1 MIKFLISFLLLF
13 SFYSHSQEEIKV
25 SDIKIEGLQRID
37 PGLVFNNIPF
47 EINDEI
53 SGINFSE
60 VISLIYKTG
69 QFKDV
74 AVERVGSVIVIS
86 VSEKPIINE
95 INFHGTETFQPERLK
110 EGLAYLNIA
119 SGLTFDKADL
129 NKAEQE
135 IANQYL
141 SNGKYTASIKSV
153 VENLERNR
161 VNINFYI
168 EEGSVSRIKS
178 IKLVGVKVFNI
189 EDLLDQLALKTTNY
203 MSWWNKD
210 DRYSK
215 QELSGGLEKIKSFY
229 MDRGYL
235 DFKINSTI
243 VSISKNKKNI
253 YIAITVDEGSRF
265 TIGAINI
272 LGKNLDGKVTG
283 SSDSVSIEDLKNQ
296 LLIKE
301 GDLFNRKLVNES
313 STNMTKKLGNFGY
326 AFANVNAVPTIDK
339 IKNVVGFDFHIEPGK
354 KIYVRRINIV
364 GNEKTKDK
372 VIRREMRQFESSWFS
387 QESVDRS
394 KTRLTR
400 TQFFDGVDIETPGV
414 AGVPDQIDINVKVEE
429 RNTGQVSIGAGVSS
443 SEGVVGTFGVS
454 QSNFLGTGNNISSS
468 VSTGDVN
475 KTYSLSFTDPYF
487 TDDGISRGFSIYR
500 KDINTKDLGT
510 GTYDTSSY
518 GLGLNFG
525 VPIDE
530 KETITFG
537 SALDMTDLTLGANA
551 PQGYKDYCSS
561 VSYTGSL
568 SCSSNSL
575 IFYTGF
581 TSDSRDNIIQPNK
594 GEKYSITADVSAP
607 VLDMQYF
614 KVKASAEKFFPL
626 SEKITTRLSG
636 DFGYA
641 DSYGD
646 ELLPFFKNFKTGG
659 PKSVRGFKEGSIG
672 KKIYD
677 ASYADFVTYG
687 GKSLVNFSAETFFP
701 VPGLKNNDSFRM
713 SAFVDAGGV
722 FEDSFESS
730 QMRYSAGLGAL
741 WLSPFGPLNLSFAL
755 PLNDEKSDDTQTFQ
769 FGMGTNF

>member
-1 MIKFLISFLLLF
+1 MIKFFISLLLFF
-13 SFYSHSQEEIKV
+13 SFYSHSQEDIKV

-53 SGINFSE
+53 TGINFSE
-60 VISLIYKTG
+60 VIRLIYKTG

-86 VSEKPIINE
+86 VSERPIINE
-95 INFHGTETFQPERLK
+95 INFYGTETFQPERLK

-119 SGLTFDKADL
+119 SGLTFDNTDLKKAD
-129 NKAEQE
+129 QE
-135 IANQYL
+135 IAIQYL
-141 SNGKYTASIKSV
+141 ANGKYTASVKSIV
-153 VENLERNR
+153 VPLERNR
-161 VNINFYI
+161 VNIDFYI
-168 EEGSVSRIKS
+168 EEGSISRLKS
-178 IKLVGVKVFNI
+178 IDIIGVKSFNK
-189 EDLLDQLALKTTNY
+189 EDILSQLSLKTTNY

-215 QELSGGLEKIKSFY
+215 QELAGDLEKLRSFY
-229 MDRGYL
+229 MNRGYL
-235 DFKINSTI
+235 DFKLISTV

-253 YIAITVDEGSRF
+253 FVAISVDEGERF
-265 TIGAINI
+265 TIGSIKF
-272 LGKNLDGKVTG
+272 LGKIPDDKIAG
-283 SSDSVSIEDLKNQ
+283 SYGSATIEELKNE
-296 LLIKE
+296 LLIKK

-313 STNMTKKLGNFGY
+313 STNMTKKLGNYGY

-339 IKNVVGFDFHIEPGK
+339 IKNVVDFDFYIEPGK

-387 QESVDRS
+387 QEKVDRS

-400 TQFFDGVDIETPGV
+400 TQFFDRVDIETPGV

-429 RNTGQVSIGAGVSS
+429 RSTGQVSIGAGVSS
-443 SEGVVGTFGVS
+443 SEGLVGTFGVS
-454 QSNFLGTGNNISSS
+454 QANFLGTGNNISTSI
-468 VSTGDVN
+468 STGNIN

-487 TDDGISRGFSIYR
+487 TDDGVSRGFSLYR
-500 KDINTKDLGT
+500 KDVNTKELGT

-525 VPIDE
+525 VPLNE
-530 KETITFG
+530 KDVITFG
-537 SALDMTDLTLGANA
+537 GTFDMTDLKLGGNA

-561 VSYTGSL
+561 VSNTTAL
-568 SCSSNSL
+568 NCSSDSL

-581 TSDSRDNIIQPNK
+581 TSDSRDNIIQPNN
-594 GEKYSITADVSAP
+594 GTKYSITADVSAP

-614 KVKASAEKFFPL
+614 KFKVSAEKFLPV
-626 SEKITTRLSG
+626 SSKITTRLSG
-636 DFGYA
+636 DLGYA

-659 PKSVRGFKEGSIG
+659 SKSVRGFQEGSIG
-672 KKIYD
+672 KKTYD
-677 ASYADFVTYG
+677 ASYADYVTYG
-687 GKSLVNFSAETFFP
+687 GKSLINLSVETYFP
-701 VPGLKNNDSFRM
+701 VPGMKNNESFRM
-713 SAFVDAGGV
+713 SAFVDGGGV
-722 FEDSFESS
+722 FDDSFESS
-730 QMRYSAGLGAL
+730 TMRYSTGLGAV
-741 WLSPFGPLNLSFAL
+741 WLSPFGPLSMSFAV
-755 PLNDEKSDDTQTFQ
+755 PLNDGRQDKTQTLQ